1 MKKIFAILMTIC
13 LMVNVF
19 SVASIT
25 AFAALL
31 TELDASPVGVV
42 LRVSAVKSGETN
54 PVLVGDY
61 NSFEDGWNVA
71 MEKAKDRKYLDDNQY
86 DRIVVDLLADWKA
99 NEKGVFGDDD
109 GVGFPED
116 TIYIPEKARVM
127 LNMNGHTI
135 DRGLGDKNRF
145 DGEVIYIDEKADV
158 IINGGKSDEA
168 IARADDTN
176 ATFGIITG
184 GNNDGGAGGIYIQ
197 DDAKVTLNN
206 VKIMNNVADGD
217 YGAGI
222 AVYDGAKFT
231 MNGGGFIGNKNNSFT
246 ATSFGIYALGGGIYI
261 EDSTASF
268 DNVLFEGNQFTYHMG
283 YGAALYAYDSS
294 VVLNKCKVVDNG
306 KKNEADGT
314 VGARSIITVED
325 GEMFIKETDFIG
337 NGGAVGDLYDATC
350 LIAVDTYI
358 GSSQISIDNCTFSQ
372 NTVGYIIDSVN
383 QDVTVTQSR
392 FTDNKSNVLH
402 CSSDTETI
410 FTDCVFDN
418 NIGMLSDNNYTI
430 NVDFVGKGP
439 SFVNC
444 DMGNSTYNDR
454 NRVQIET
461 GVGSIFGEGSLALIV
476 AFVALVASVAAIV
489 VNVSSKKKA
498 VSVAANNEVKTE
510 DEE

>member
-1 MKKIFAILMTIC
+1 
-13 LMVNVF
+13 
-19 SVASIT
+19 
-25 AFAALL
+25 
-31 TELDASPVGVV
+31 
-42 LRVSAVKSGETN
+42 
-54 PVLVGDY
+54 
-61 NSFEDGWNVA
+61 
-71 MEKAKDRKYLDDNQY
+71 
-86 DRIVVDLLADWKA
+86 VVDLLADWKA

-109 GVGFPED
+109 GVGFPEG
-116 TIYIPEKARVM
+116 TIYIPEKARVL

-135 DRGLGDKNRF
+135 DRGLGDRNRF

-158 IINGGKSDEA
+158 IINGGKSGDA

-176 ATFGIITG
+176 ATFGTITG

-206 VKIMNNVADGD
+206 VKIVNNVADGD

-231 MNGGGFIGNKNNSFT
+231 MNGGGFINNKNNSFT

-268 DNVLFEGNQFTYHMG
+268 DNVLFEGNQFTYDSG
-283 YGAALYAYDSS
+283 SGAALYAYDSS
-294 VVLNKCKVVDNG
+294 VTMNKCKVVGNG
-306 KKNEADGT
+306 KKKDADGT
-314 VGARSIITVED
+314 VGARSIITIED

-337 NGGAVGDLYDATC
+337 NGDVAEFPGEETC
-350 LIAVDTYI
+350 LIDVVTYI
-358 GSSQISIDNCTFSQ
+358 GSSQISIDNCTFTQ
-372 NTVGYIIDSVN
+372 NNVGYIIDCVN
-383 QDVTVTQSR
+383 QDITVTRSR

-410 FTDCVFDN
+410 FTDCVLNN

-439 SFVNC
+439 TFVNC

-454 NRVQIET
+454 NSVQIENGGT
-461 GVGSIFGEGSLALIV
+461 GSIFGEGSFSMIIAILSLIASGV
-476 AFVALVASVAAIV
+476 AIFLVVYY
-489 VNVSSKKKA
+489 NKKKA
-498 VSVAANNEVKTE
+498 VPAIANNAAETT